1 MRNVRDGGAVERSY
15 PRRYSG
21 ECIGGYL
28 GAISARVGA
37 EVPELTVDGGLD
49 ADEAELLLVDDLSLA
64 GRGTTETAGTRA
76 DVVYVDETRGTVKL
90 YGPLC
95 GARYGGSG
103 AAGDLMPPLPLP
115 VLMWRGGVSAGTWV
129 LVTTRIGSGYERR
142 MIRVTAEAIGRGQ
155 SLALDLEW
163 CGAA

>member
-1 MRNVRDGGAVERSY
+1 MERSY

-76 DVVYVDETRGTVKL
+76 DVVYVDETRGTAKL

-95 GARYGGSG
+95 GARHGDAG
-103 AAGDLMPPLPLP
+103 AVADLAPPLPLP
-115 VLMWRGGVSAGTWV
+115 VLMSRGGLGAGTWV
-129 LVTTRIGSGYERR
+129 LLTTRTDCGYERR
-142 MIRVTAEAIGRGQ
+142 LIRVTPEAIERGRE
-155 SLALDLEW
+155 LALDLEW
-163 CGAA
+163 CGVA